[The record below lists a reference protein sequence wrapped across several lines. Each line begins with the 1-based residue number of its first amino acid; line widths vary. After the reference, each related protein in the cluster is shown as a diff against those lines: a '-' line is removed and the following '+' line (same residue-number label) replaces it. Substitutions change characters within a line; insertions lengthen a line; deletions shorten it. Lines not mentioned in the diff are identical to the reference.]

1 MSGIKSLLWAFA
13 FVVPLSAEAAQ
24 AMLMSIKGTI
34 RARPPCVI
42 NDNQLITAPFGDVDT
57 TAIDGSYK
65 TITLTYSLNCSRAV
79 KSELKMKVEG
89 QGASFDRTLLR
100 VPSYNNLGIALKIA
114 GQKYSLNTWQ
124 NFNANLPPTLQAVL
138 VKRQDS
144 DIAGGSFTSGAT
156 LVVDYQ

>member
-1 MSGIKSLLWAFA
+1 M
-13 FVVPLSAEAAQ
+13 
-24 AMLMSIKGTI
+24 
-34 RARPPCVI
+34 I

>member
-1 MSGIKSLLWAFA
+1 MSGIKSLLWVAVFI
-13 FVVPLSAEAAQ
+13 VPMSAEAAQ
-24 AMLMSIKGTI
+24 SMLLSIRGTI

-42 NDNQLITAPFGDVDT
+42 NDNQPITAPFGDVDT

-89 QGASFDRTLLR
+89 VGTTFDQTLLR
-100 VPSYNNLGIALKIA
+100 VPSFNNLGIALKIA
-114 GQKYSLNTWQ
+114 GQSYPLNTWH

-138 VKRQDS
+138 VKRQGS
-144 DIAGGSFTSGAT
+144 EIAGGSFRSGAT